1 MSNENNAAGT
11 TTVSHYEAKRAE
23 LLEDIAKAQAKVDS
37 LNEKLVKLDSIEAN
51 AAQLEALKAGDA
63 VSYVFGRAAN
73 RRVLSGIV
81 RATNKNDKGVL
92 QLKVET
98 GEGFD
103 AEFNLIDSSAL
114 LMTADEVLAAQEAI
128 DKAAQEAAD
137 SASKAAAE
145 KAAGGQS

>member
-1 MSNENNAAGT
+1 MSEEKNVVT
-11 TTVSHYEAKRAE
+11 HYEAKRAE

-37 LNEKLVKLDSIEAN
+37 LNEKLAKLDAVEAN
-51 AAQLEALKAGDA
+51 AAAIDALSPGDS

-73 RRVLSGIV
+73 RRVLTGVV

-114 LMTADEVLAAQEAI
+114 LMSSDEVIAAQAAI
-128 DKAAQEAAD
+128 DKAAAD
-137 SASKAAAE
+137 AAAE
-145 KAAGGQS
+145 AAAKAQGGAQ